1 VVAHVAR
8 KHDHTWLVREFDGG
22 RLSDIC
28 RNHEWPQAVIR
39 KPSLED
45 ILLTLLRQNR
55 QDALESRE
63 AEAIVT

>member
-1 VVAHVAR
+1 
-8 KHDHTWLVREFDGG
+8 
-22 RLSDIC
+22 
-28 RNHEWPQAVIR
+28 VIR